1 MRASIYCR
9 ISRDREGSGLGVARQ
24 EADCR
29 TLAATL
35 GYEIVTV
42 HTDNDVSAYS
52 GKPRPGYTSLLAEVR
67 GGDVDAVIAWH
78 TDRLHRSPVEL
89 EQYVAACEQHG
100 VKTQTVKAGELD
112 LSTAS
117 GLMVARMLGAAA
129 RYEVHHSIERIV
141 TAKKEAAEAG
151 RWRGGRRP
159 FGYEKDGMTVCQ
171 DEADKVLEA
180 TNALLA
186 GVSLRGLV
194 TEWNAAGIQTTS
206 GNGWTPNSLRKILRR
221 WRNAGLIEVNGYVIG
236 AAQWPAIVPETQLRA
251 LRDMLDNPAR
261 RTNQSNARRWL
272 GSGLYRCECGST
284 VIMSASNSARAY
296 RCRDGCHQLSRR
308 QREVDEF
315 VSEVIVRRLRSD
327 DVADV
332 LRSGEDDVL
341 HTLEAEAV
349 ALRSRLDSLAGLF
362 ADGHVDARQLAEGS
376 RELRVRLEDAQTKI
390 ASVYSGT
397 ALAGVAGAP
406 DPGAAW
412 LDAPLDRQRA
422 VLDAL
427 AVVTLMRGAAGR
439 PPGWQPGQSYFR
451 PDLVSIEWRQ

>member
-251 LRDMLDNPAR
+251 LRD
-261 RTNQSNARRWL
+261 
-272 GSGLYRCECGST
+272 
-284 VIMSASNSARAY
+284 
-296 RCRDGCHQLSRR
+296 LSL
-308 QREVDEF
+308 
-315 VSEVIVRRLRSD
+315 I
-327 DVADV
+327 
-332 LRSGEDDVL
+332 
-341 HTLEAEAV
+341 H
-349 ALRSRLDSLAGLF
+349 
-362 ADGHVDARQLAEGS
+362 
-376 RELRVRLEDAQTKI
+376 I
-390 ASVYSGT
+390 
-397 ALAGVAGAP
+397 
-406 DPGAAW
+406 
-412 LDAPLDRQRA
+412 
-422 VLDAL
+422 
-427 AVVTLMRGAAGR
+427 
-439 PPGWQPGQSYFR
+439 
-451 PDLVSIEWRQ
+451 